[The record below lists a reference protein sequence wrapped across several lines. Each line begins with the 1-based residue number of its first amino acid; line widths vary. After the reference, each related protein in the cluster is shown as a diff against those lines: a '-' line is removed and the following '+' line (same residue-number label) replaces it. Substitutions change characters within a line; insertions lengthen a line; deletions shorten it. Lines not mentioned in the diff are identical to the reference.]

1 MVRRR
6 EFIALV
12 GTAAIWPIAAR
23 GQKPPVRIG
32 YLGSGSGTSP
42 IGVDRVAAIKE
53 GLSDQGMIEGRD
65 YVLVTRF
72 AAGEYDRFPDLAREL
87 AQAGVSIIM
96 TNTIASVRVDLLP
109 AWRDP
114 AATRP
119 GSQASMKI

>member
-1 MVRRR
+1 
-6 EFIALV
+6 
-12 GTAAIWPIAAR
+12 
-23 GQKPPVRIG
+23 
-32 YLGSGSGTSP
+32 
-42 IGVDRVAAIKE
+42 
-53 GLSDQGMIEGRD
+53 MIEGRD